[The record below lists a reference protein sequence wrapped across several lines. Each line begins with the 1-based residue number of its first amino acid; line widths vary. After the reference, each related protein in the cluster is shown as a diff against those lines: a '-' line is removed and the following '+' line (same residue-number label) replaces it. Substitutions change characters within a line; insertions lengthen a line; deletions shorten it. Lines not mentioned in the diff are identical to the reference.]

1 MNQAA
6 QPELKTIRLDRPDRI
21 GVALADLLSRPGP
34 TAVDLGPGRT
44 AGPDLG
50 LFNGGETV
58 YSLDLTRLDIG
69 LVQPLLDRPL
79 VGHDAVPVIKLLLRA
94 GLPGGK
100 VGSTA
105 LQYQALTGRLVS
117 LGRATEA
124 VLGWSPDNGRDR
136 PGTGLFDDQ
145 APVGSPRAAAVF
157 RLDRLLRP
165 RLMERNL
172 GRCYQ
177 LMRDA
182 QTAAARMELNGIYF
196 DLVAHGRLVDK
207 WQGELIRAER
217 ELQKIIGPE
226 INPASGAQLSAWL
239 ERSLGRTQLAAWPRS
254 SKSGLLRTNAWV
266 LALFQD
272 VPLVGPL
279 LEHRRIS
286 RLLAAQGQ
294 ALADRVDPI
303 DRRIHSHF
311 FLGAAP
317 TGRMAS
323 ADPNM
328 QSIPRST
335 EVRRLFAAP
344 PGARLIVADYSQ
356 IELRVAA
363 LVSGDRVMDRVYRA
377 GEDLHR
383 RTAAALLGV
392 DPETVTPEQ
401 RQLAKAANFGLL
413 YGQGAKGL
421 ARYAE
426 STYGVPMTE
435 AEAEGHRQSFF
446 NAYKDLARW
455 QRRAV
460 DQAGKQGRLAT
471 PGGRV
476 FDLSR
481 RKLSPPEAL
490 NFPIQ
495 GGAAEVIMAALPRLD
510 AALADGRAKLVNV
523 VHDEVV
529 VEAAEEAV
537 DQTRE
542 AVVKAMIEGMRA
554 VFPEAPLTNLVEV
567 GVGPDWASA
576 K

>member
-1 MNQAA
+1 M
-6 QPELKTIRLDRPDRI
+6 
-21 GVALADLLSRPGP
+21 
-34 TAVDLGPGRT
+34 
-44 AGPDLG
+44 
-50 LFNGGETV
+50 
-58 YSLDLTRLDIG
+58 
-69 LVQPLLDRPL
+69 
-79 VGHDAVPVIKLLLRA
+79 
-94 GLPGGK
+94 
-100 VGSTA
+100 
-105 LQYQALTGRLVS
+105 
-117 LGRATEA
+117 
-124 VLGWSPDNGRDR
+124 
-136 PGTGLFDDQ
+136 
-145 APVGSPRAAAVF
+145 
-157 RLDRLLRP
+157 
-165 RLMERNL
+165 
-172 GRCYQ
+172 
-177 LMRDA
+177 
-182 QTAAARMELNGIYF
+182 
-196 DLVAHGRLVDK
+196 DK

-239 ERSLGRTQLAAWPRS
+239 ERNLGRTQLAAWPRS

-294 ALADRVDPI
+294 ALADRIDPI

-392 DPETVTPEQ
+392 DPETVTPET
-401 RQLAKAANFGLL
+401 API
-413 YGQGAKGL
+413 GQGGQLRPALRPRSQG
-421 ARYAE
+421 AGPVYAE

-554 VFPEAPLTNLVEV
+554 VFPEAPPDQSGRGRRWPGLGLGQIKTPLTVSPRSSL
-567 GVGPDWASA
+567 W
-576 K
+576 

>member
-1 MNQAA
+1 MEQTVR
-6 QPELKTIRLDRPDRI
+6 PELKTIRLNRPDRI
-21 GVALADLLSRPGP
+21 EAALADLLSRPGP
-34 TAVDLGPGRT
+34 TAVDLGPGRAEGSDLELYNGGEAVYSLNL
-44 AGPDLG
+44 AGLDLG
-50 LFNGGETV
+50 L
-58 YSLDLTRLDIG
+58 LKP
-69 LVQPLLDRPL
+69 LVDRPL
-79 VGHDAVPVIKLLLRA
+79 VGHDAIPVIKLLLRS

-117 LGRATEA
+117 LGRAAEA
-124 VLGWSPDNGRDR
+124 VLGWSPDNGQDR

-145 APVGSPRAAAVF
+145 APAKSPRAAAVH

-165 RLMERNL
+165 RLAERNL

-182 QTAAARMELNGIYF
+182 QTAAARMELNGIHF
-196 DLVAHGRLVDK
+196 DLVAHGRLMDK
-207 WQGELIRAER
+207 WQGELFRAEQ

-239 ERSLGRTQLAAWPRS
+239 ERNLGRAQLAVWPRS

-286 RLLAAQGQ
+286 RLLSSQGQ

-335 EVRRLFAAP
+335 EVRSLFAAP

-435 AEAEGHRQSFF
+435 TEAEGHRQSFF

-455 QRRAV
+455 QRQAV
-460 DQAGKQGRLAT
+460 DQARKQGRLAT

-529 VEAAEEAV
+529 VEAVEEAV
-537 DQTRE
+537 DQARE
-542 AVVKAMIEGMRA
+542 AVLGAMIQGMRA
-554 VFPEAPLTNLVEV
+554 IFPEAPLTNLVEV